1 MWIRKA
7 TPRKT
12 VLHCINT
19 GIVAFSF
26 ISLGTSY
33 SFLEAQTPSAQVATQ
48 PAPAMTTVVARGKI
62 IPEWD
67 VIKLSVSNAQDSR
80 VNKILVQVGD
90 RVAANQVIAILQ
102 GADRRSADLQAAQS
116 NVKLLRAQLAKVQK
130 GDAKPGALAAQR
142 AVIARLEAQLPAE
155 KRQKEAEI
163 ASAFATLREAA
174 LTYQCRQILNQEG
187 AIGRAD
193 LDAAQKELETATATL
208 AANKADLEQTVTTL
222 QAQIDEERAKLEELQ
237 QVRPIDI
244 AIAKAEM
251 EKALIEVAQKKAD
264 LEDTFVRVPVAGQIL
279 RLSTPKSE
287 NKSTHS

>member
-7 TPRKT
+7 TQRKT
-12 VLHCINT
+12 VLHCIGT
-19 GIVAFSF
+19 GIVAFSL
-26 ISLGTSY
+26 ISLGTSC

-48 PAPAMTTVVARGKI
+48 PAPAMTKVVTRGKI
-62 IPEWD
+62 IPQWD

-116 NVKLLRAQLAKVQK
+116 NVKLLRAQLAKVQQ

-142 AVIARLEAQLPAE
+142 AAIARLEAQLPAE

-174 LTYQCRQILNQEG
+174 LTYQRRQILN
-187 AIGRAD
+187 
-193 LDAAQKELETATATL
+193 L
-208 AANKADLEQTVTTL
+208 
-222 QAQIDEERAKLEELQ
+222 
-237 QVRPIDI
+237 
-244 AIAKAEM
+244 
-251 EKALIEVAQKKAD
+251 
-264 LEDTFVRVPVAGQIL
+264 
-279 RLSTPKSE
+279 
-287 NKSTHS
+287 